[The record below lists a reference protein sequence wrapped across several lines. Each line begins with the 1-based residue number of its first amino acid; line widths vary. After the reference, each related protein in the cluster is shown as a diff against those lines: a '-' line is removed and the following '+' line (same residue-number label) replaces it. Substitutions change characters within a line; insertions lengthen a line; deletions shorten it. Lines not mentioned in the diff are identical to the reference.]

1 MQLRANYMRNLVN
14 LFFKILPMW
23 EDNVETLP
31 CYMEELRD
39 ELIGNAYLIG
49 CVDYDHRVM
58 SLASTLQFLI
68 DHPDEEVA
76 SVKRKVFRAIDLC
89 KQLSAE
95 YAGVMI

>member
-1 MQLRANYMRNLVN
+1 MAEELENISLYEQIKTCPEGELDLIA
-14 LFFKILPMW
+14 
-23 EDNVETLP
+23 
-31 CYMEELRD
+31 EELRD

-68 DHPDEEVA
+68 DHPEEEVA
-76 SVKRKVFRAIDLC
+76 SVKRKVFHAIDLC